1 MRSGT
6 CDPRLLR
13 RVGAFLPRGRP
24 AAAERPLRGEDGGL
38 EGDPAALHAR
48 RHRRIHGLEP
58 RGGGRGE
65 AARHGDEWIDRCSQA
80 HLGCRLAAEV
90 ERKGPS
96 AEGSRKS
103 ILLSSL
109 RAISN
114 QILPFLRRRWCRPSP
129 PQNGAAGEGFPSEA
143 RWHGRSAPHV
153 VPASLDLADG
163 RAHDI
168 LCFFFF

>member
-1 MRSGT
+1 
-6 CDPRLLR
+6 
-13 RVGAFLPRGRP
+13 
-24 AAAERPLRGEDGGL
+24 
-38 EGDPAALHAR
+38 
-48 RHRRIHGLEP
+48 
-58 RGGGRGE
+58 
-65 AARHGDEWIDRCSQA
+65 
-80 HLGCRLAAEV
+80 V

-168 LCFFFF
+168 LCFFFWERTNNEPVHVQNFFIFNLSRFSKNKWSNQNFRQMYIWRRGPLHLAYDVRGDANGRQYWPVGSGSCRRGHWRQEP